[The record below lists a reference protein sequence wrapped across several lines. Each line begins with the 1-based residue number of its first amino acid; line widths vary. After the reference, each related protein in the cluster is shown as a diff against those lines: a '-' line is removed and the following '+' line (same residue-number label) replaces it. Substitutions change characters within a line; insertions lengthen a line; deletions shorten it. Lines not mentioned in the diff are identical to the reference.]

1 MKRFI
6 KNEKGVSIA
15 AAIAAFIAA
24 VIIIIAGV
32 NLIPIVAHEVDQ
44 VIFLNSSSWNFTGHA
59 GAEAILGLIPFV
71 FIAGIL
77 IAAIGMTL
85 IYFTQKTG
93 AT

>member
-1 MKRFI
+1 MRRFI
-6 KNEKGVSIA
+6 KNKKGVSIA

-32 NLIPIVAHEVDQ
+32 NLIPIVAHEVDS
-44 VIFLNSSSWNFTGHA
+44 VIFLNASDWNFTGHS

-77 IAAIGMTL
+77 IASIGMTL
-85 IYFTQKTG
+85 LYFTKKTG
-93 AT
+93 A